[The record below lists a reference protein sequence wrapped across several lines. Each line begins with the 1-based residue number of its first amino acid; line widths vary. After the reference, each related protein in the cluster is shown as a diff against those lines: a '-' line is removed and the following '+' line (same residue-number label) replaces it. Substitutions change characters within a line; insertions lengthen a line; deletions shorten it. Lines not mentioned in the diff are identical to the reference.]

1 MIMKTMEYQILEQVS
16 LFMNM
21 IVSEL
26 NQLTEVNI
34 IVLLLILIKWNTS

>member
-21 IVSEL
+21 IVSE
-26 NQLTEVNI
+26 QLTEVNI

>member
-1 MIMKTMEYQILEQVS
+1 MTTMEYQILIQQVS
-16 LFMNM
+16 LFTYM

-34 IVLLLILIKWNTS
+34 IMLLLILIKWNTS